1 MRKVNIKGDEYKL
14 HCNLKAVEEIEKNGC
29 KISEVNDW
37 LVPEK
42 GNLIGDFEKI
52 AVLFVA
58 MVNGAVYQH
67 NLDVEYGVIDGEKKE
82 YLTEEQVKKYEYA
95 VKTMNTVEFIKLR
108 NVISLEIS
116 DSFGFELPEG
126 MEEEVDRDLADCPS
140 EKND

>member
-1 MRKVNIKGDEYKL
+1 MRKIKINNSEYTL
-14 HCNLKAVEEIEKNGC
+14 HCNLKAIEEIEKHNC
-29 KISEVNDW
+29 KISDINEW
-37 LVPEK
+37 LVPAN
-42 GNLIGDFEKI
+42 GGLIGDFEKM
-52 AVLFVA
+52 AVLFTS
-58 MVNGAVYQH
+58 MVNGAVYHH
-67 NLDVEYGVIDGEKKE
+67 NLDIEYGIADGEKKE
-82 YLTEEQVKKYEYA
+82 YLTEEQIKKYEYI